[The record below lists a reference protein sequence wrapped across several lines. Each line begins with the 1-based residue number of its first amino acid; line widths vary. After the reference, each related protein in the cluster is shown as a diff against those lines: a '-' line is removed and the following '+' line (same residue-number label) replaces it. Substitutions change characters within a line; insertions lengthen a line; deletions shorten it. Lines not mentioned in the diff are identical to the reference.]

1 MINSLVLLG
10 KIHWFHW
17 VKYLELMYSNLII
30 LMGRI
35 HSGSSGAKVK
45 ISFNDQLSRSF
56 RKDPLVPVH
65 CTACDSPSQST
76 HCHDGVSGENAFIDI
91 LVRNISDGQKRHL
104 TT

>member
-1 MINSLVLLG
+1 MNEFFVDRSQSLFYFVSQ
-10 KIHWFHW
+10 
-17 VKYLELMYSNLII
+17 ES
-30 LMGRI
+30 
-35 HSGSSGAKVK
+35 HSQAGSTTDKSK
-45 ISFNDQLSRSF
+45 SHCNDRLSRSF
-56 RKDPLVPVH
+56 RKNPLVPVH